1 MANRLK
7 YAGVPQ
13 ERINPLPVDL
23 AGGLDAFVDSLP
35 ERTSGYVLLTYTAL
49 LGMRQ
54 ILADRGAVDHFWDQ

>member
-1 MANRLK
+1 
-7 YAGVPQ
+7 
-13 ERINPLPVDL
+13 LPVDL